1 MIAPRG
7 SGRERYYCTQ
17 FSEGK
22 EREDR
27 ERERNSG
34 APSAGK
40 KAGQK
45 LARFAKEALV
55 EHRVVGGSFGTH
67 IESPGA
73 TGNVGGKTCGRLNA
87 AGGSDSDEEGTLIE
101 CAKDLLEFKWG
112 LAEPADVRTDFAP
125 AGAAWNLAG

>member
-1 MIAPRG
+1 LLRKD
-7 SGRERYYCTQ
+7 SGNGKHDCTQ
-17 FSEGK
+17 FSEWK

-34 APSAGK
+34 VLSPGK

-55 EHRVVGGSFGTH
+55 KHRVVGGSFGTY
-67 IESPGA
+67 IEGPGA
-73 TGNVGGKTCGRLNA
+73 TGNMGGKTGGGLDA
-87 AGGSDSDEEGTLIE
+87 AGGSDCDEEGTLIE
-101 CAKDLLEFKWG
+101 CAKDWLEFKWG
-112 LAEPADVRTDFAP
+112 LAEPADVRADLAP